1 MLADAFGGF
10 SFGSQINPINGN
22 AGGSLT
28 NIYTTVG
35 LVTFLVIGGDA
46 WTVRGLNATFDAVP
60 ITSATSTGSLVG
72 SAESA
77 FSSMLVGAIEIAA
90 PVMLAILVTDIAF
103 GMLAK
108 VVPQISVFSVGFSVK
123 VGVAL
128 LIVGVSLPFVGN
140 WMSTEL
146 YGSMGSVIQSMR
158 V

>member
-1 MLADAFGGF
+1 
-10 SFGSQINPINGN
+10 
-22 AGGSLT
+22 
-28 NIYTTVG
+28 
-35 LVTFLVIGGDA
+35 
-46 WTVRGLNATFDAVP
+46 
-60 ITSATSTGSLVG
+60 
-72 SAESA
+72 
-77 FSSMLVGAIEIAA
+77 MLVGAIEIAA